1 MRVIRMVQAL
11 PRNRIAGVI
20 GDQVLRSGT
29 SVGANYRGACR
40 SRSQAEFVSK
50 MHIVLEE
57 ADESQYWM
65 ELLVESHVMPEAR
78 LQSLMKEAEELVA
91 IAVAS
96 INTARRKQKTTKA

>member
-1 MRVIRMVQAL
+1 
-11 PRNRIAGVI
+11 
-20 GDQVLRSGT
+20 
-29 SVGANYRGACR
+29 
-40 SRSQAEFVSK
+40 

-78 LQSLMKEAEELVA
+78 LQGLMKEAGELVA

-96 INTARRKQKTTKA
+96 INTARRKQKTARA